1 MNLKALIIGASG
13 QDGSFLTKYLLSN
26 GYKCICSS
34 RKINKNTFQNHK
46 TINVVGNVTYVELNP
61 EKYDDVYRILKL
73 YNPNEIYNLSG
84 QSSVGKSFRL
94 PYETYRSITLPTIN
108 ILESIRNID
117 PLGFKFYSAKS
128 SECFGDNGYKPIN
141 EKTKYRSTSP
151 YSAAKFHC

>member
-1 MNLKALIIGASG
+1 MSASS

-94 PYETYRSITLPTIN
+94 PNYEYL
-108 ILESIRNID
+108 
-117 PLGFKFYSAKS
+117 
-128 SECFGDNGYKPIN
+128 
-141 EKTKYRSTSP
+141 
-151 YSAAKFHC
+151 